1 MFMGSR
7 NGLLSFALLCGIGFF
22 IHLKNKS
29 LNFQFLMVVLAI
41 IAGAITIALSL
52 NSPTVQRAI
61 YMTETRGGG
70 DRVYYW
76 QAGAKALWDTLFLVW
91 VVTKALRKV
100 WWPPMLRRAF
110 RTK

>member
-1 MFMGSR
+1 MCIRDRVSIITRGFALAAIAAVGVSIMLMGSR
-7 NGLLSFALLCGIGFF
+7 NGLLSFALVCGIGFF

-29 LNFQFLMVVLAI
+29 LGFRFIMVMVAI
-41 IAGAITIALSL
+41 IVVTITVTLSL

-76 QAGAKALWDTLFLVW
+76 KAGAKAL
-91 VVTKALRKV
+91 
-100 WWPPMLRRAF
+100 
-110 RTK
+110 